1 MPILTKQFYELTK
14 QQKTNIYIETGSY
27 MGNGIKEV
35 LPHYKK
41 IHSIE
46 LSKKWFNY
54 NLEQF
59 KNNHNVKIHL
69 GDSKNILPKLLAEID
84 EPVTAY
90 LDAHYSGKFTSF
102 GEEETPL
109 LFELEILKNRIY
121 DDIIIV
127 DDCRLLG
134 KSGIC
139 GRNTND
145 LIYPRMSFDWSNI
158 TIESIYSLLKPN
170 YKIID
175 NLNRQY
181 STGAKDQLIL
191 VKSNSLYE

>member
-1 MPILTKQFYELTK
+1 MPILTAQFYELMK
-14 QQKTNIYIETGSY
+14 QKQTNIYIETGCY
-27 MGNGIKEV
+27 RGEGVKEV
-35 LPHYKK
+35 LQHYKE

-46 LSKKWFNY
+46 LSEKWFNY
-54 NLEQF
+54 NIEQF

-69 GDSKNILPKLLAEID
+69 GDSKNILPKLLLEMD
-84 EPVTAY
+84 EPVTIY

-121 DDIIIV
+121 DDIIII

-134 KSGIC
+134 KSGVC
-139 GRNTND
+139 GGDTND
-145 LIYPRMSFDWSNI
+145 LIYPRMFFDWSNI
-158 TIESIYSLLKPN
+158 TIESINALLKSN

-181 STGAKDQLIL
+181 STGASDQLIL
-191 VKSNSLYE
+191 VKDA